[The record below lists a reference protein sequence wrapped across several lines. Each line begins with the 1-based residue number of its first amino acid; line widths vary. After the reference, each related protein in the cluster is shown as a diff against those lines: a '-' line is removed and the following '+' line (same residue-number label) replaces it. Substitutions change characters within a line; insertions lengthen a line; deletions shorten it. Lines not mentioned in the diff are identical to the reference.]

1 MLVHDNCSPFG
12 VPTLKLRLHS
22 WPIKKYSRCSRNPP
36 LASQERVRGFS
47 SQLWRVLDDLGSTFQ
62 NFSPHSQR
70 RKKGEVGMREKMPTT
85 YLKQIAWPF
94 RRTTSVKKHG

>member
-70 RKKGEVGMREKMPTT
+70 RKKRGGWH
-85 YLKQIAWPF
+85 A
-94 RRTTSVKKHG
+94 